1 MPKRSPLENAR
12 RWWKERVDADR
23 YVVSPAEAPS
33 VAVARILRQEGS
45 VLDVAAKR
53 AWILTSERPIDRRAI
68 FIPNYWPVVALV
80 LERYTPAIPRAR
92 AQSLEDHPWEVFSS
106 PP

>member
-33 VAVARILRQEGS
+33 VAVARILRQEGL

-68 FIPNYWPVVALV
+68 FIPNHLPGGALG
-80 LERYTPAIPRAR
+80 LER
-92 AQSLEDHPWEVFSS
+92 S
-106 PP
+106 PPAMGPGLGAIQLPPPDL

>member
-33 VAVARILRQEGS
+33 VAVARILRQEGL

-53 AWILTSERPIDRRAI
+53 VGRKFISGTSPSASIR
-68 FIPNYWPVVALV
+68 
-80 LERYTPAIPRAR
+80 
-92 AQSLEDHPWEVFSS
+92 S
-106 PP
+106 